1 MLARPGTALPVV
13 IVTGMAFEA
22 RIARAPGVEVVY
34 AARADRLERALEEVL
49 ARGASGVMSFG
60 TAGGLAPDL
69 TPGAV
74 VVADAIDGP
83 FGRVS
88 TDAAWRER
96 IISALSAALP
106 SARVVCGPMA
116 AVAAPVV
123 CRQQKEALHGATG
136 ALAVDMESHIAA
148 AQARERGLPF
158 TVCRAIVDPAWR
170 TLPPAATVG
179 LREDGTTAL
188 APILCEL
195 ARAPGQLPAMIRL
208 ALDARAAR
216 SSLVA
221 VRAQLLRAGALSVDA
236 SSADSGAGST
246 K

>member
-1 MLARPGTALPVV
+1 MPLV

-22 RIARAPGVEVVY
+22 RIARGPGVEVVY

-69 TPGAV
+69 MPGAL

-96 IISALSAALP
+96 ILSALRAASP
-106 SARVVCGPMA
+106 ATRIVCGTMA

-123 CRQQKEALHGATG
+123 TQQQKEALHRATG

-148 AQARERGLPF
+148 AHAGARGLPF
-158 TVCRAIVDPAWR
+158 AVCRAIVDPAWR
-170 TLPPAATVG
+170 TLPPAATAG

-188 APILCEL
+188 APILREL
-195 ARAPGQLPAMIRL
+195 ARAPGQLPSMIRL
-208 ALDARAAR
+208 AFDARAAR
-216 SSLVA
+216 ASLVGA
-221 VRAQLLRAGALSVDA
+221 RTELFRAGVLSVDA
-236 SSADSGAGST
+236 SLL
-246 K
+246 

>member
-1 MLARPGTALPVV
+1 MSLPLV

-34 AARADRLERALEEVL
+34 AARADRLERALQDVL

-69 TPGAV
+69 MPGAL

-83 FGRVS
+83 LGHVP

-96 IISALSAALP
+96 ILSTLRASLP
-106 SARVVCGPMA
+106 ATRVVCGPTA

-123 CRQQKEALHGATG
+123 TRQQKDALHDATG

-148 AQARERGLPF
+148 AHAGARGLPF
-158 TVCRAIVDPAWR
+158 AVCRAVVDPAWR
-170 TLPPAATVG
+170 TLPPAATAG

-188 APILCEL
+188 APILREL
-195 ARAPGQLPAMIRL
+195 ARGPGQLPSMIRL

-216 SSLVA
+216 VSLVA
-221 VRAQLLRAGALSVDA
+221 ARAELLRAGTLYPLVEVAEPLRDA
-236 SSADSGAGST
+236 D
-246 K
+246 